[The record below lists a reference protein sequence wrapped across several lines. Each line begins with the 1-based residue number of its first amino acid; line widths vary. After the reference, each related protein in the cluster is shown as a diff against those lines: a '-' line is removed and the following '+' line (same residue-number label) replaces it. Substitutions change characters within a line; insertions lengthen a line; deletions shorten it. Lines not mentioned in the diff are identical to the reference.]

1 MKVTQIEELS
11 KARSRVYLDEE
22 AAFVLYRGELRSFQ
36 VRQGEDLEQESYEA
50 IMTQVLP
57 RRAKQRAMHLLKNRD
72 YTVKQLRDKLKEGGY
87 PDRVIQEA
95 LDYVGSYRYTDDLR
109 YALGFI
115 SSHAESRSRRR
126 LEQDLLGRGIERE
139 TLEKA
144 WEQWEEQGGN
154 QDEEAMIR
162 ELLEKK
168 HFDPQRA
175 DQRERQRVYAFLM
188 RKGFSGEL
196 VRRAVLSD
204 IF

>member
-1 MKVTQIEELS
+1 MTQIEELS

-95 LDYVGSYRYTDDLR
+95 LDYVGSYR
-109 YALGFI
+109 
-115 SSHAESRSRRR
+115 
-126 LEQDLLGRGIERE
+126 
-139 TLEKA
+139 
-144 WEQWEEQGGN
+144 
-154 QDEEAMIR
+154 
-162 ELLEKK
+162 
-168 HFDPQRA
+168 
-175 DQRERQRVYAFLM
+175 
-188 RKGFSGEL
+188 
-196 VRRAVLSD
+196 LSL
-204 IF
+204 IHI